1 MRPAAGIEPGSGSF
15 YTVAAMF
22 DMLTSLLERLGSEA
36 YDPWAIL
43 FELFLIGISVNWCA
57 GVLQGTRGT
66 RLLRGLL
73 IVLVVVTLML
83 RLVSVQKDYTRLELL
98 YSYFL
103 IGLAFIALVA
113 FQPELRRAFI
123 RAGEVTFL
131 WRGSVNEQVI
141 SALTAAARHLSRNRY
156 GALIAI
162 QRDVGLRNWAEHGT
176 ILNAE
181 VSASLLNTI
190 FFPNSPLHDLGVI
203 IEGTRVLAA
212 NCQFPQAESGELHP
226 SLGSRHRAAV
236 GLSQESDALVLVV
249 SEESGAISLA
259 DRGRLTRFLSLDQLE
274 HALRQGLGGRSNPA
288 SGGGGRQWS
297 DWLRVA
303 RRQAMVVPLT
313 LVIWILADQATLIE
327 APNIEL
333 KLTIEHAPRVQVD
346 ITAPQPA
353 LFNAKLRGP
362 TRAIDG
368 LRAAQRAGPLLLEWN
383 LPESFARAG
392 LYGPAVG
399 ELIENLPEMR
409 KRGLEVVTITPEVMT
424 LQVDEVV
431 TETLPVHID
440 PGPVQVSEV
449 RVTPPEVKVAMRAS
463 DRDRLRRSL
472 SREQQVVTARLAER
486 LARLAPDQT
495 HTLEDVVLEPR
506 LDGLEL
512 LRLEP
517 GRISVTLRVVGQH
530 VQRTIKGLAVTLAV
544 TPEFLERYTVRAVDA
559 NEWLIEVEVVG
570 DRVRIESLRPGDI
583 KAFLTVTSE
592 RAGRSTGAVES
603 EAVEVALPEGVR
615 LASRPPLVQF
625 TISPREPA
633 AQ

>member
-1 MRPAAGIEPGSGSF
+1 
-15 YTVAAMF
+15 MF
-22 DMLTSLLERLGSEA
+22 DTLISLLERLGSEA

-103 IGLAFIALVA
+103 TGLAFIALVA

-123 RAGEVTFL
+123 RAGEVAFL
-131 WRGSVNEQVI
+131 RRGSASDRVI
-141 SALTAAARHLSRNRY
+141 SALTAAARYLSRNRY

-181 VSASLLNTI
+181 ISANLLNTI

-212 NCQFPQAESGELHP
+212 NCQFPQAESGELDL

-236 GLSQESDALVLVV
+236 GLSQESDALVLVI
-249 SEESGAISLA
+249 SEETGAISLA
-259 DRGRLTRFLSLDQLE
+259 DRGRLTRFLTLDQLE
-274 HALRQGLGGRSNPA
+274 DALRQGLGGRSHPA
-288 SGGGGRQWS
+288 SGGRRHLRS
-297 DWLRVA
+297 DWLPAA
-303 RRQAMVVPLT
+303 RRLAVVVLLT

-333 KLTIEHAPRVQVD
+333 KLTIEHDPRIHVD

-353 LFNAKLRGP
+353 LFNARLRGP
-362 TRAIDG
+362 TRAVDG
-368 LRAAQRAGPLLLEWN
+368 LRAAQRAGPLQLEWN
-383 LPESFARAG
+383 LPESFARPG
-392 LYGPAVG
+392 QYGPAVG

-409 KRGLEVVTITPEVMT
+409 KRGLEVVSITPEVMS
-424 LQVDEVV
+424 LRVDEVV
-431 TETLPVHID
+431 TETLRVQID

-449 RVTPPEVKVAMRAS
+449 RLTPPEVKVSMRAS
-463 DRDRLRRSL
+463 DREQLRRIF
-472 SREQQVVTARLAER
+472 SREQQVITARVAER

-495 HTLEDVVLEPR
+495 HTLEHVLLEPR
-506 LDGLEL
+506 LDGLEA

-517 GRISVTLRVVGQH
+517 AEVSVTLRVVGQH
-530 VQRTIKGLAVTLAV
+530 IQRTIKGLAVTLAV

-570 DRVRIESLRPGDI
+570 ERGRVESLRPRDI

-592 RAGRSTGAVES
+592 RAARSVGTVES
-603 EAVEVALPEGVR
+603 ETVEVVLPEGIR
-615 LASRPPLVQF
+615 LAGRPPLVQF
-625 TISPREPA
+625 TIAPREPA

>member
-1 MRPAAGIEPGSGSF
+1 
-15 YTVAAMF
+15 MF
-22 DMLTSLLERLGSEA
+22 DTLTNLLQRLGSEA

-43 FELFLIGISVNWCA
+43 FELFLIGVSVNWCA
-57 GVLQGTRGT
+57 SVLQGTRGT

-103 IGLAFIALVA
+103 TGLAFIALIA

-123 RAGEVTFL
+123 RAGEVSFL
-131 WRGSVNEQVI
+131 RRGSADERVV
-141 SALTAAARHLSRNRY
+141 SALVAAAKYLSRNRY

-212 NCQFPQAESGELHP
+212 NCQFPQTESGELDP

-259 DRGRLTRFLSLDQLE
+259 DRGKLTRFLSLDQLE
-274 HALRQGLGGRSNPA
+274 DALRVGLGGRSNPA
-288 SGGGGRQWS
+288 FGGGGRLRS
-297 DWLRVA
+297 DWVRVT
-303 RRQAMVVPLT
+303 RRLAVVVPLT
-313 LVIWILADQATLIE
+313 LVIWVLADQATLIE
-327 APNIEL
+327 APNAEL
-333 KLTIEHAPRVQVD
+333 VLTIKHDPRIDVD
-346 ITAPQPA
+346 VTAPQPA

-362 TRAIDG
+362 TRAVDG
-368 LRAAQRAGPLLLEWN
+368 LRAAMRGGPLRLEWN
-383 LPESFARAG
+383 LPESFARPG
-392 LYGPAVG
+392 EYRPAVG

-409 KRGLEVVTITPEVMT
+409 KRGLQVVSITPEVMT
-424 LQVDEVV
+424 LRVDEVV
-431 TETLPVHID
+431 TESVRVQVD
-440 PGPVQVSEV
+440 SGPVQVNEV
-449 RVTPPEVKVAMRAS
+449 RLDPAEVKVSMRAS
-463 DRDRLRRSL
+463 DWGRLRASVPPD
-472 SREQQVVTARLAER
+472 QQVVAARLAER

-495 HTLEDVVLEPR
+495 HQLDRVVLEPR
-506 LDGLEL
+506 LGGLEV

-517 GRISVTLRVVGQH
+517 GEVSVTLRVVAQH
-530 VQRTIKGLAVTLAV
+530 VRRTIRGLAVTLAV
-544 TPEFLERYTVRAVDA
+544 TPEFLERYMVRAKDA

-570 DRVRIESLRPGDI
+570 DKARVESLRPSDL

-592 RAGRSTGAVES
+592 RAARSTGAVES
-603 EAVEVALPEGVR
+603 EAVEIVLPEGVR
-615 LASRPPLVQF
+615 LAGRPPLVQF

-633 AQ
+633 SQ